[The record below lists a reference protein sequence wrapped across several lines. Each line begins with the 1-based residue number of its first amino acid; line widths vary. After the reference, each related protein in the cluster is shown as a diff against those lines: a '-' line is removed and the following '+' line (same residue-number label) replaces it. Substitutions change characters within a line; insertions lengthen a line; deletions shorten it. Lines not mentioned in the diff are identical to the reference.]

1 METTTK
7 TESEP
12 TQDSLEGNDYY
23 EKQWKRFRKSYDIKN
38 KYHPIG
44 QDYYFGNYK
53 YEATQWNEEKV
64 TKIHQTI
71 RLEGHPKPI
80 IPSGQQ
86 STGNRRRGM
95 RAKKAQSDS
104 GNT

>member
-23 EKQWKRFRKSYDIKN
+23 EEQWKRFRKSYDIKN
-38 KYHPIG
+38 KYH
-44 QDYYFGNYK
+44 DYVGKDSSFMDYK
-53 YEATQWNEEKV
+53 YEATTWNEPMLTTMHK
-64 TKIHQTI
+64 TI
-71 RLEGHPKPI
+71 RLQGHPKPI

-86 STGNRRRGM
+86 STGNRRRDM
-95 RAKKAQSDS
+95 LSLIHI
-104 GNT
+104 